1 MLRSGIERWL
11 QDLRPYRRVA
21 LDTDVVVYAL
31 DNVLPY
37 QELARHLLRLME
49 RGFMV
54 GTVSTVV
61 VAEVLVKPLRERDE
75 LALEKA
81 ELFFRYAPNLIVRS
95 FDRTIA
101 RRAALVR
108 ARSHLPVPDAIIVAT
123 ALEERFDV
131 LIGNDASM
139 ASIPSEYISCAWRT
153 TSHSEEYD
161 A

>member
-1 MLRSGIERWL
+1 
-11 QDLRPYRRVA
+11 
-21 LDTDVVVYAL
+21 
-31 DNVLPY
+31 
-37 QELARHLLRLME
+37 
-49 RGFMV
+49 MV

-101 RRAALVR
+101 RWAALVR
-108 ARSHLPVPDAIIVAT
+108 AASRLALPDAIIVAT
-123 ALEERFDV
+123 ALEERCDV

-139 ASIPSEYISCAWRT
+139 ARHSFGVPFLYSED

>member
-1 MLRSGIERWL
+1 MPRSPRIERWL

-21 LDTDVVVYAL
+21 LDTNVVVYAL

-61 VAEVLVKPLRERDE
+61 EAEVLVKPLRERNQ
-75 LALEKA
+75 LAIEKA
-81 ELFFRYAPNLIVRS
+81 ELFFRYAPNLVVRS

-108 ARSHLPVPDAIIVAT
+108 AGSLLPLPDAIIVAT
-123 ALEERFDV
+123 ALEERCDV

-139 ASIPSEYISCAWRT
+139 AR
-153 TSHSEEYD
+153 HSFGVPFLYLEDYVS
-161 A
+161 

>member
-1 MLRSGIERWL
+1 MLRSPQTERWL

-21 LDTDVVVYAL
+21 LDTNVVVYAL

-37 QELARHLLRLME
+37 RELAQHLLRLME

-61 VAEVLVKPLRERDE
+61 EAEVLVKPLRERDQ

-81 ELFFRYAPNLIVRS
+81 ELFFRYAPNLVVRS

-108 ARSHLPVPDAIIVAT
+108 ARSLLPLPDAIIVAT
-123 ALEERFDV
+123 ALEERCDV
-131 LIGNDASM
+131 LIGYDSSM
-139 ASIPSEYISCAWRT
+139 AG
-153 TSHSEEYD
+153 HSFGVPFLYLEDYVS
-161 A
+161 